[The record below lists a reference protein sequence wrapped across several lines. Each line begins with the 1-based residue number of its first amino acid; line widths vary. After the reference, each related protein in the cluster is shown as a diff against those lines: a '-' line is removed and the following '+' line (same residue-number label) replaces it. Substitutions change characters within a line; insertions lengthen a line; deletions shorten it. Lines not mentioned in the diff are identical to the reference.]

1 MAGKLSWDVGNLCD
15 SKLLSFFFKTR
26 IRGRGG
32 TFRYDSMQD
41 AEAIAIF
48 SGFSGDKTITIVIVL
63 EILYGAFFQL
73 SG

>member
-1 MAGKLSWDVGNLCD
+1 
-15 SKLLSFFFKTR
+15 
-26 IRGRGG
+26 
-32 TFRYDSMQD
+32 MQD

-73 SG
+73 SGEKR